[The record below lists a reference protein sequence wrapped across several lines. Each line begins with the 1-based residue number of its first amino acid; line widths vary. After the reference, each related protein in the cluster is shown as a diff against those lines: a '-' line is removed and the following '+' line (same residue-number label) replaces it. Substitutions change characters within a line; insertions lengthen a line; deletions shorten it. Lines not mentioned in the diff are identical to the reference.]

1 MPLVEHIAYKIVVL
15 FQRYYVMFWMDGL
28 FVKKKKNLYLLR
40 VCHLLQRV
48 HSMSAGAHKSFPSQV
63 PTALLTTAL
72 IVLYQSLQ
80 GGDPYTNRLF
90 KNAAISLCI
99 D

>member
-1 MPLVEHIAYKIVVL
+1 MPLVEHIAYKVVVL

-48 HSMSAGAHKSFPSQV
+48 HSMSAGAHKSFPSQM
-63 PTALLTTAL
+63 PTTLLTTAL
-72 IVLYQSLQ
+72 ILGLHYHFSGKIPTLIVFLRIQ
-80 GGDPYTNRLF
+80 
-90 KNAAISLCI
+90 
-99 D
+99 